1 MRFINIKF
9 LLLIGVITIILS
21 SCANINSNAMFK
33 IPKDGSFVY
42 DTLVMSPKD
51 DYILSEGDRFNF
63 QFATNEGE
71 RIIFMQSGV
80 ANLNKGSV
88 IGVNQGIQGNVDYL
102 VRQDGK
108 ANLPLIGEMYVK
120 GLTVIKLEDTLTKIL
135 SKNFINPFV
144 QIRVSNQRVVIFG
157 GRGRAQVVNLSNTNT
172 SLLEAIAQA
181 GGIDEQG
188 KAFSIKI
195 MRRTEIGKRE
205 IYKIDLSTIKGIKEA
220 DMIVQ
225 GNDYIY
231 IDYKPRIASSIL
243 GEIGPWLSLA
253 TTSIALVAIFQK

>member
-1 MRFINIKF
+1 MRLVNFKLLFIFSIIA
-9 LLLIGVITIILS
+9 LILN

-42 DTLVMSPKD
+42 DSLVMSPKD
-51 DYILSEGDRFNF
+51 DYKLSEGDRFSF
-63 QFATNEGE
+63 KFSTNEGE
-71 RIIFMQSGV
+71 KIIFSQSGV
-80 ANLNKGSV
+80 SNLGTVNMGVGS
-88 IGVNQGIQGNVDYL
+88 IVNIDYL

-108 ANLPLIGEMYVK
+108 VKLPLLGEMYVK
-120 GLTVIKLEDTLTKIL
+120 GLTVVELEDSITKNL

-144 QIRVSNQRVVIFG
+144 QIRISNQRVVIFG
-157 GRGRAQVVNLSNTNT
+157 GRGKAQVVGLANTNT
-172 SLLEAIAQA
+172 TLLEAIAQA
-181 GGIDEQG
+181 GGIDETG

-195 MRRTEIGKRE
+195 MRRSEIGKRE
-205 IYKIDLSTIKGIKEA
+205 VYKIDLSTIKGIKEA

-243 GEIGPWLSLA
+243 GEIGPWLGLA
-253 TTSIALVAIFQK
+253 TTSLTLVAIFKK

>member
-1 MRFINIKF
+1 MR
-9 LLLIGVITIILS
+9 LLYFKIIALLALVVTILN
-21 SCANINSNAMFK
+21 SCANVNSNAMFK
-33 IPKDGSFVY
+33 IPRDGSFVY
-42 DTLVMSPKD
+42 DTLVMTPKD
-51 DYILSEGDRFNF
+51 DYVISEGDRFSF

-71 RIIFMQSGV
+71 RIIFLQSGV
-80 ANLNKGSV
+80 ADLNE
-88 IGVNQGIQGNVDYL
+88 GINRRTNANNVDYL

-108 ANLPLIGEMYVK
+108 SNLPLIGEISVK

-144 QIRVSNQRVVIFG
+144 QIRISNQRVVVFR
-157 GRGRAQVVNLSNTNT
+157 GRGQAQVVNLPNTNT
-172 SLLEAIAQA
+172 SLLEAIAMA

-188 KAFSIKI
+188 KAFSIKV

-205 IYKIDLSTIKGIKEA
+205 VYKIDLSTINGLNEA

-231 IDYKPRIASSIL
+231 IDYKPRIASSLIR
-243 GEIGPWLSLA
+243 EISPWLSLM
-253 TTSIALVAIFQK
+253 TTSLTLYAIFKN

>member
-1 MRFINIKF
+1 MKLKYFK
-9 LLLIGVITIILS
+9 LLLFCFLIVSLLN
-21 SCANINSNAMFK
+21 SCANVNSNAMFK

-42 DTLVMSPKD
+42 DTLIMSPKD

-80 ANLNKGSV
+80 ANLSPNFV
-88 IGVNQGIQGNVDYL
+88 IGANQGNQGNVDYL

-120 GLTVIKLEDTLTKIL
+120 GLTVIKLEDTLTEIL

-195 MRRTEIGKRE
+195 MRRSEIGKRE
-205 IYKIDLSTIKGIKEA
+205 IYKIDLSTIKGVKEA

>member
-1 MRFINIKF
+1 MRLVNFKLIFIFSIIA
-9 LLLIGVITIILS
+9 LILN

-42 DTLVMSPKD
+42 DSLVMSPKD

>member
-1 MRFINIKF
+1 MRLLYFKINAF
-9 LLLIGVITIILS
+9 LGLVVTILN
-21 SCANINSNAMFK
+21 SCANVNSNAMFK
-33 IPKDGSFVY
+33 TPRDGSFVY
-42 DTLVMSPKD
+42 DTLVMTPKD
-51 DYILSEGDRFNF
+51 DYIMSEGDRFSF

-71 RIIFMQSGV
+71 RIIFLQSGV
-80 ANLNKGSV
+80 ADLNE
-88 IGVNQGIQGNVDYL
+88 GINRRMNANNVDYL

-108 ANLPLIGEMYVK
+108 SNLPLIGEISVK

-144 QIRVSNQRVVIFG
+144 QIRVSNQRVVVFG
-157 GRGRAQVVNLSNTNT
+157 GRGRAQVVNLPNTNT
-172 SLLEAIAQA
+172 SLIEAIAMA

-188 KAFSIKI
+188 KAFSIKV

-205 IYKIDLSTIKGIKEA
+205 VYKIDLSTINGLNEA

-231 IDYKPRIASSIL
+231 VDYKPRIASSL
-243 GEIGPWLSLA
+243 LREISPWLSLM
-253 TTSIALVAIFQK
+253 TTSLTLFAIFKN

>member
-1 MRFINIKF
+1 MRLVNFKILFIFSIVA
-9 LLLIGVITIILS
+9 LILN

-33 IPKDGSFVY
+33 IPKDGSFAY

-108 ANLPLIGEMYVK
+108 ANLPIIGEMYVK

-243 GEIGPWLSLA
+243 GEIGPWLGLA
-253 TTSIALVAIFQK
+253 TTSLTLVAIFKK